1 MDRKIKLLVIAGPT
15 GSGKSEM
22 AVETALLLDAEI
34 INADSVQVYR
44 HFNIGAAK
52 PPGDLLEAIPHHLID
67 IVEPDRRFTMWDFR
81 LAAQKAIGEI
91 TSRGKNVVLAGGT
104 GLYLKA
110 LLENMDGGVKPDP
123 QLRAELLDE
132 LETEGLGFLFE
143 KLNKIDP
150 KKAAKIHP
158 NDRHRVLRALE
169 SAFRPRRA
177 EAVEQPPYA
186 FVFFILGGPRK
197 LLYERIDRR
206 VTEMFQAGWI
216 EEARSILARGY
227 GAGCKP
233 FGSVGYRQVLN
244 YLDGSL
250 TEEELAPL
258 VQKETRHYAKRQ
270 VTWLNRVK
278 NGIWVD
284 SISGANSDSRQ
295 LAEFLADCYRNAE

>member
-15 GSGKSEM
+15 GSGKSEL
-22 AVETALLLDAEI
+22 AVETAHLLDAEI

-44 HFNIGAAK
+44 HFTIGAAK
-52 PPGDLLEAIPHHLID
+52 PSRELLEAVPHHLID

-81 LAAQKAIGEI
+81 LAAQKAVEEI

-110 LLENMDGGVKPDP
+110 LLENMDGGVQPDP
-123 QLRAELLDE
+123 QLRAELMDE

-158 NDRHRVLRALE
+158 NDRHRVIRALE
-169 SAFRPRRA
+169 SAFTPRRS
-177 EAVEQPPYA
+177 AVVEKPLYP

-197 LLYERIDRR
+197 LLYERINRR
-206 VTEMFQAGWI
+206 VTAMFQAGWV
-216 EEARSILARGY
+216 EEARSIQARGY

-233 FGSVGYRQVLN
+233 FGSVGYRQIISF
-244 YLDGSL
+244 LDGKL
-250 TEEELAPL
+250 GEEDLVPL
-258 VQKETRHYAKRQ
+258 VQQETRHYAKRQ
-270 VTWLNRVK
+270 ITWFNRVK

-284 SISGANSDSRQ
+284 SISGANGGSRQ
-295 LAEFLADCYRNAE
+295 LAEFLADRYRDAK